1 MIPAKL
7 SRKRASALPP
17 RALVSPTMDFLLLGG
32 LSSIVLAF
40 CFLLNDALNIELK
53 EEAYIWAGYMAFVIN
68 YPHFAYSYLLFYEG
82 FFSRLFGRGT
92 EKLGRVRL
100 FVAGLL
106 VPAIMLVFFVYAYQK
121 KNPELLSLAVFTMI
135 FSVGWHY
142 VKQGYG
148 VLITMS
154 VYKNVFYALWEKRIL
169 WINAYAVW
177 GYSWCRT
184 NSVGGELNYRHLKF
198 NAFDYPGWL
207 VDGSF
212 YFACFTSAAC
222 LAVVL
227 NRWLV
232 ENRGISF
239 NAVLGYVSAIYMW
252 VMVPF
257 VNMSFYVFIPMFHSL
272 QYLPF
277 VYKYKKS
284 KLVRDLERPLG
295 NYKKSLQRFALH
307 VLLFTAAGVALG
319 TVFFETIPNNLDD
332 TYGMTMENA
341 ALDPYFF
348 LIAFIVFINVHHFF
362 IDSAFWRRDNKDV
375 QQNLFRA

>member
-1 MIPAKL
+1 MTQASLFNSK
-7 SRKRASALPP
+7 SALPP
-17 RALVSPTMDFLLLGG
+17 RALVNPTADFLLLGG
-32 LSSIVLAF
+32 LSAIVLGI
-40 CFLLNDALNIELK
+40 CFVLTDALNIELK
-53 EEAYIWAGYMAFVIN
+53 EEAYVWAGYITYIIN

-82 FFSRLFGRGT
+82 YTKRLLGPGT
-92 EKLGRVRL
+92 EPLGRVRL

-106 VPAIMLVFFVYAYQK
+106 VPALMLAFFVYAYFNK
-121 KNPELLSLAVFTMI
+121 SPELLALAVFVMI

-184 NSVGGELNYRHLKF
+184 NSTGGELNYRHLKF
-198 NAFDYPGWL
+198 NALDYPTWL
-207 VDGSF
+207 VDSSF

-222 LAVVL
+222 IAVVL

-284 KLVRDLERPLG
+284 ELVRELERPLG
-295 NYKKSLQRFALH
+295 NYKKSLRRFIVHA
-307 VLLFTAAGVALG
+307 LLFTASGVALG
-319 TVFFETIPNNLDD
+319 TVFFETIPNTLDD
-332 TYGMTMENA
+332 TYGMTLENA

-375 QQNLFRA
+375 QHNLFRA